1 MNTLISPSILSCDF
15 ARTGEEIKKIDIC
28 GADWVH
34 IDVMDG
40 HFVPNITFGAPV
52 MKCFRPY
59 TKKFFDVHLMISDPL
74 FYIEDFAKAGADGI
88 TFHLESESD
97 AEETIKKIEEYKMI
111 PAISLK
117 PGTPAEAAFP
127 FIDKVGMILVMTV
140 EPGFGGQK
148 FMSDMLPKIELL
160 RSECERRGRNI
171 HIQVDGGINAV
182 TAAEVKKAGAD
193 VLVAGSAVFNAAD
206 CAAAIKELREA

>member
-1 MNTLISPSILSCDF
+1 MNTLISPSILSCNF
-15 ARTGEEIKKIDIC
+15 ARTGEEIEKIDIC

-97 AEETIKKIEEYKMI
+97 AEETVKKIEEYKMI